1 MSVPVPKR
9 NDSPAEF
16 LNKAGEI
23 DRVVVSLTRKK
34 YYEDVKDTILRS
46 MYEYSS
52 AMLSCLVRADDLYA
66 TEQRGAA
73 VNELLTLPMVQERF
87 RLFNE
92 AKGYLASLSEKA
104 TELYI
109 VKPVKHRY
117 RGTKKRL
124 GILMN
129 IEYNLIKGCCDKE
142 RERIKKYAK
151 ANSQ

>member
-34 YYEDVKDTILRS
+34 YYEDVKDTILKS

-66 TEQRGAA
+66 TEQKSGA

-87 RLFNE
+87 RRFSETAQGARSFAGGRPFQSAVGGGKSRE
-92 AKGYLASLSEKA
+92 AKGRHAS
-104 TELYI
+104 
-109 VKPVKHRY
+109 R
-117 RGTKKRL
+117 
-124 GILMN
+124 M
-129 IEYNLIKGCCDKE
+129 
-142 RERIKKYAK
+142 ERIPEGEARG
-151 ANSQ
+151 SS